1 MIRLISSKEV
11 MMKNILLTGKPGIGK
26 TTAIK
31 RIVEKLDS
39 QNVNG
44 FWSREIREKKK
55 RIGFSIETLSGERGI
70 LAHVNQ
76 KVGPKVSR
84 YRVNV
89 EDIESIMIPELQRA
103 RDLGQFIIIDE
114 IAKMEI
120 FSRKFVDE
128 VLRCLDTRRVIGTIQ
143 ERRHPVLD
151 RIRSRED
158 VQLIELT
165 LLNRDQIPNR
175 VLELVN
181 L

>member
-1 MIRLISSKEV
+1 
-11 MMKNILLTGKPGIGK
+11 MKNILLTGKPGIGK

-31 RIVEKLDS
+31 RIVERLDS
-39 QNVNG
+39 QNLNG

-76 KVGPKVSR
+76 KVGPKVSK

-89 EDIESIMIPELQRA
+89 EDIESIIIPELQRA

-114 IAKMEI
+114 IAKMEL

-143 ERRHPVLD
+143 ERHHPVLD
-151 RIRSRED
+151 RIRSRDD
-158 VQLIELT
+158 VRIIELT
-165 LLNRDQIPNR
+165 SCNRDQIPQQ
-175 VLELVN
+175 VIDLLEI
-181 L
+181 